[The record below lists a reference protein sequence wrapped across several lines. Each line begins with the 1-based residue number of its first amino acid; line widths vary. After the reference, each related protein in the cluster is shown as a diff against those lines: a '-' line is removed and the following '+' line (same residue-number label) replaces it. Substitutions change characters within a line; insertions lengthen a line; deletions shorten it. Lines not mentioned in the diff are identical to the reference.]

1 MKGGSSMDR
10 KIFFTQLYRILRNDE
25 QLTIGGIVDGEKRMS
40 FEEDDFEYNIKS
52 LSIDLSSQPTLSQKN
67 LSNVK
72 YNIDSPR
79 MSKEL
84 FMSIIEWAE
93 ENGIES
99 LTLKWEDLTLFPD
112 IKELML
118 FIKEN
123 FSGNVDIITEQ
134 RLS

>member
-1 MKGGSSMDR
+1 MDR

-25 QLTIGGIVDGEKRMS
+25 QLVIGGILDDEKWMS
-40 FEEDDFEYNIKS
+40 FEEDDLAYNIKS
-52 LSIDLSSQPTLSQKN
+52 LSINLTSKPTLWQKN
-67 LSNVK
+67 SSNVK

-79 MSKEL
+79 MSREL

-99 LTLKWEDLTLFPD
+99 LTLTWEDLTLFPD
-112 IKELML
+112 INELML
-118 FIKEN
+118 FIKTN

-134 RLS
+134 SLS

>member
-1 MKGGSSMDR
+1 MDR

-25 QLTIGGIVDGEKRMS
+25 QLVIGGIVDDEKWMS
-40 FEEDDFEYNIKS
+40 FEEDDLAYNIKS
-52 LSIDLSSQPTLSQKN
+52 LSINLTSKPTLWQKN
-67 LSNVK
+67 SSNVK

-79 MSKEL
+79 MSREL

-99 LTLKWEDLTLFPD
+99 LTLTWEDLTLFPD
-112 IKELML
+112 INELML
-118 FIKEN
+118 FIKTN

-134 RLS
+134 SLS